1 VTIVRESKFLSLLLR
16 HAPETIGLELDEHGW
31 ASIDDLV
38 GLSASSATPLTTEMI
53 ELVVRTSDKQRFRI
67 SDDGLRVR
75 ANQGHS
81 LEVDLELRECA
92 PPDVLYHGTALAF
105 LPSIRADGL
114 VRGARQHVHLSADA
128 ITARRVGARHGA
140 PVVLEILAT
149 QMATAGAAF
158 YLSENG
164 VWLTHSVHALSGS
177 RVCPSTPARPA
188 R

>member
-1 VTIVRESKFLSLLLR
+1 MIRASKFLSLLLR

-38 GLSASSATPLTTEMI
+38 RLTASSAAPLTRAII
-53 ELVVRTSDKQRFRI
+53 EELVRTSDKQRFRL

-81 LEVDLELRECA
+81 LDVDVELRECP

-105 LPSIRADGL
+105 VPSIRTDGL
-114 VRGARQHVHLSADA
+114 VRGARQYVHLSADA
-128 ITARRVGARHGA
+128 ITARKVGARHGA
-140 PVVLEILAT
+140 PVVLEILAKE
-149 QMATAGAAF
+149 MAATGTTF

-164 VWLTHSVHALSGS
+164 VWLTHAVPPEWIRFPDA
-177 RVCPSTPARPA
+177 
-188 R
+188 